1 MEPAHPL
8 NQVCHVPE
16 SGLVLMAVE
25 DPKMQAYYIPVS
37 QLLWVISGLTGAG
50 RGGGWLGVSGQWMS
64 GVGGWSGQWI
74 EGGRWVVSGLRGE
87 GVSGQWMRGVGGWS
101 VD

>member
-37 QLLWVISGLTGAG
+37 QLLAGISGLTGGGRMAG
-50 RGGGWLGVSGQWMS
+50 GK
-64 GVGGWSGQWI
+64 WSMDEW
-74 EGGRWVVSGLRGE
+74 GRWVVR
-87 GVSGQWMRGVGGWS
+87 S
-101 VD
+101 VN